1 MKYIVLERHPGYV
14 VVLDEEGR
22 FLKAADRQYQVGQQ
36 LDAIL
41 PMHPPRRRGRAILF
55 PALTAAACL
64 VLLALSTVRMAQ
76 MPYASV
82 YMTINPQVRI
92 DVNRR
97 DTVLTVEGTNPDGE
111 VLTEG
116 YEGRGKEL
124 EQVMDELTDRAVEM
138 GWLHPGGQ
146 ITLTLDAEDG
156 DWVAAHS
163 DSLPAHLNEYLSET
177 LQVTIR
183 VDGGETGGQE
193 AAIPVGPPPTAVPTA
208 APTAAPT
215 AVPTPVPA
223 GDSGYGDS
231 AYGSSES
238 QGDSGYEDAATPPQ
252 DSAYEEPRGD
262 SGYETP
268 APPAQDSG
276 YESTEPAGDSG
287 YGDSAYDSE

>member
-41 PMHPPRRRGRAILF
+41 PMRPPRRRGRAVLF
-55 PALTAAACL
+55 PALAAAACL
-64 VLLALSTVRMAQ
+64 VLLALSAVRMAQ

-111 VLTEG
+111 ALTEG
-116 YEGRGKEL
+116 YEGRGKAL

-156 DWVAAHS
+156 DWVATHS
-163 DSLPAHLNEYLSET
+163 DSLPAHLNEYLDEA

-193 AAIPVGPPPTAVPTA
+193 AAIPVGPPSTAVPTE
-208 APTAAPT
+208 APTATPAPT
-215 AVPTPVPA
+215 PA
-223 GDSGYGDS
+223 GDSAYGDS

-238 QGDSGYEDAATPPQ
+238 QGDSGYEDATAPPQ
-252 DSAYEEPRGD
+252 DSAYGEPQGD

>member
-41 PMHPPRRRGRAILF
+41 PMRPPRRRGRTVLF
-55 PALTAAACL
+55 PALAAAACL
-64 VLLALSTVRMAQ
+64 VLLALSAVRMAQ

-111 VLTEG
+111 ALTEG
-116 YEGRGKEL
+116 YEGRGKAL

-163 DSLPAHLNEYLSET
+163 DSLPAHLNEYLDET

-193 AAIPVGPPPTAVPTA
+193 AAIPVGPPSTAVPTA
-208 APTAAPT
+208 APTATPAPT
-215 AVPTPVPA
+215 PA
-223 GDSGYGDS
+223 GDSAYGDS

-238 QGDSGYEDAATPPQ
+238 QGDSGYEDATTPPQ
-252 DSAYEEPRGD
+252 DSAYEEPQGD

>member
-41 PMHPPRRRGRAILF
+41 PMHPPRRRGRTVLF
-55 PALTAAACL
+55 PALAAAACL
-64 VLLALSTVRMAQ
+64 VLLALSAVRMAQ

-111 VLTEG
+111 ALTEG
-116 YEGRGKEL
+116 YEGRGKAL

-163 DSLPAHLNEYLSET
+163 DSLPAHLNEYLDET

-193 AAIPVGPPPTAVPTA
+193 AAIPVGPPSTAVPTA
-208 APTAAPT
+208 APTATPAPT
-215 AVPTPVPA
+215 PA
-223 GDSGYGDS
+223 GDSAYGDS

-238 QGDSGYEDAATPPQ
+238 QGDSGYEDATTPPQ
-252 DSAYEEPRGD
+252 DSAYEEPQGD

-268 APPAQDSG
+268 APLAQDSG

>member
-22 FLKAADRQYQVGQQ
+22 FLKAADRQYQIGQQ

-41 PMHPPRRRGRAILF
+41 PMHPPRRRGRTVLF
-55 PALTAAACL
+55 PALAAAACL
-64 VLLALSTVRMAQ
+64 VLLALSAVRMAQ

-111 VLTEG
+111 ALTEG
-116 YEGRGKEL
+116 YEGRGKAL

-156 DWVAAHS
+156 DWVATHS
-163 DSLPAHLNEYLSET
+163 DSLPAHLNEYLDET

-193 AAIPVGPPPTAVPTA
+193 AAIPVGPPSTAVPTA
-208 APTAAPT
+208 APTATPAPT
-215 AVPTPVPA
+215 PA
-223 GDSGYGDS
+223 GDSAYGDS

-252 DSAYEEPRGD
+252 DSAYEEPQGD

>member
-41 PMHPPRRRGRAILF
+41 PMHPPRRRGRTVLF
-55 PALTAAACL
+55 PALAAAACL
-64 VLLALSTVRMAQ
+64 VLLALSAVRMAQ

-111 VLTEG
+111 ALTEG
-116 YEGRGKEL
+116 YEGRGKAL

-156 DWVAAHS
+156 DWVATHS
-163 DSLPAHLNEYLSET
+163 DSLPAHLNEYLDET

-193 AAIPVGPPPTAVPTA
+193 AAIPVGPPSTAVPTA
-208 APTAAPT
+208 APTATPAPT
-215 AVPTPVPA
+215 PA
-223 GDSGYGDS
+223 GDSAYGDS

-252 DSAYEEPRGD
+252 DSACEEPQGD

>member
-41 PMHPPRRRGRAILF
+41 PMHPPRRRGRTVLF
-55 PALTAAACL
+55 PALAAAACL
-64 VLLALSTVRMAQ
+64 VLLALSAVRMAQ

-111 VLTEG
+111 ALTEG
-116 YEGRGKEL
+116 YEGRGKAL

-146 ITLTLDAEDG
+146 ITLTLDAKNEE
-156 DWVAAHS
+156 WVAAHS
-163 DSLPAHLNEYLSET
+163 DSLPAHLNEYLDET

-193 AAIPVGPPPTAVPTA
+193 AAIPVGPPSTAVPTA
-208 APTAAPT
+208 APTATPAPT
-215 AVPTPVPA
+215 PA
-223 GDSGYGDS
+223 GDSAYGDS

-238 QGDSGYEDAATPPQ
+238 QGDSGYEDATTPPQ
-252 DSAYEEPRGD
+252 DSAYEEPQGD

-268 APPAQDSG
+268 APLAQDSG

>member
-1 MKYIVLERHPGYV
+1 MKQQWTEKAPAWLAGARRVL
-14 VVLDEEGR
+14 L
-22 FLKAADRQYQVGQQ
+22 
-36 LDAIL
+36 
-41 PMHPPRRRGRAILF
+41 
-55 PALTAAACL
+55 
-64 VLLALSTVRMAQ
+64 LLALSAVRMAQ

-111 VLTEG
+111 ALTEG
-116 YEGRGKEL
+116 YEGRGKAL

-156 DWVAAHS
+156 DWVATHS
-163 DSLPAHLNEYLSET
+163 DSLPAHLNEYLDET

-193 AAIPVGPPPTAVPTA
+193 AAIPVGPPSTAVPTA
-208 APTAAPT
+208 APTATPAPT
-215 AVPTPVPA
+215 PA
-223 GDSGYGDS
+223 GDSAYGDS

-252 DSAYEEPRGD
+252 DSACEEPQGD

>member
-41 PMHPPRRRGRAILF
+41 PMHPPRRRGRTVLF
-55 PALTAAACL
+55 PALAAAACL
-64 VLLALSTVRMAQ
+64 VLLALSAVRTAQ

-111 VLTEG
+111 ALTEG
-116 YEGRGKEL
+116 YEGRGKAL

-156 DWVAAHS
+156 DWVATHS
-163 DSLPAHLNEYLSET
+163 DSLPAHLNEYLDET

-193 AAIPVGPPPTAVPTA
+193 AAIPVGPPSTAVPTA
-208 APTAAPT
+208 APTATPAPT
-215 AVPTPVPA
+215 PA
-223 GDSGYGDS
+223 GDSAYGDS

-238 QGDSGYEDAATPPQ
+238 QGDSGYEDATTPPQ
-252 DSAYEEPRGD
+252 DSAYEEPQGD

>member
-41 PMHPPRRRGRAILF
+41 PMRPPRRRGRAILF

-64 VLLALSTVRMAQ
+64 VLLALSAVRMAQ
-76 MPYASV
+76 IPYASV

-177 LQVTIR
+177 LQVTI
-183 VDGGETGGQE
+183 
-193 AAIPVGPPPTAVPTA
+193 P
-208 APTAAPT
+208 AAPT

-231 AYGSSES
+231 AYGSSET
-238 QGDSGYEDAATPPQ
+238 QGDSGYTAATAPPQ
-252 DSAYEEPRGD
+252 DSGYGEGD

-268 APPAQDSG
+268 APPEQDSG
-276 YESTEPAGDSG
+276 YDSPEPAEDSG

>member
-41 PMHPPRRRGRAILF
+41 PMHPPRRRGRTVLF
-55 PALTAAACL
+55 PALAAAACL
-64 VLLALSTVRMAQ
+64 VLLALSAVRMAQ

-111 VLTEG
+111 ALTEG
-116 YEGRGKEL
+116 YEGRGKAL

-156 DWVAAHS
+156 DWVATHS
-163 DSLPAHLNEYLSET
+163 DSLPAHLNEYLDET

-193 AAIPVGPPPTAVPTA
+193 AAIPVGPPSTAVPTA
-208 APTAAPT
+208 APTATPAPT
-215 AVPTPVPA
+215 PA
-223 GDSGYGDS
+223 GDSAYGDS

-252 DSAYEEPRGD
+252 DSAYEEPQGD

-268 APPAQDSG
+268 APFAQDSG

>member
-14 VVLDEEGR
+14 VVLNEEGR

-41 PMHPPRRRGRAILF
+41 PMRPPRRRGRTVLF
-55 PALTAAACL
+55 PALAAAACL
-64 VLLALSTVRMAQ
+64 VLLALSAVRMAQ

-111 VLTEG
+111 ALTEG
-116 YEGRGKEL
+116 YEGRGKAL

-138 GWLHPGGQ
+138 DWLHPGGQ

-156 DWVAAHS
+156 DWVATHS
-163 DSLPAHLNEYLSET
+163 DSLPAHLNEYLDET

-193 AAIPVGPPPTAVPTA
+193 AAIPVGPPSTAVPTA
-208 APTAAPT
+208 APTATPAPT
-215 AVPTPVPA
+215 PA
-223 GDSGYGDS
+223 GDSAYGDS

-252 DSAYEEPRGD
+252 DSACEEPQGD

>member
-41 PMHPPRRRGRAILF
+41 PMRPPRRRGRAILF
-55 PALTAAACL
+55 PVLTAAACL
-64 VLLALSTVRMAQ
+64 VLLALSAVRMAQ
-76 MPYASV
+76 IPYASV

-116 YEGRGKEL
+116 YEGRGKAL

-156 DWVAAHS
+156 DWVATHS
-163 DSLPAHLNEYLSET
+163 DSLPAHLNEYLDET

-193 AAIPVGPPPTAVPTA
+193 AAIPVGPPSTAVPTA
-208 APTAAPT
+208 APTATPAPT
-215 AVPTPVPA
+215 PA
-223 GDSGYGDS
+223 GDSAYGDS

-252 DSAYEEPRGD
+252 DSAYEEPQGD

>member
-41 PMHPPRRRGRAILF
+41 PMHPPRRRGRTVLF
-55 PALTAAACL
+55 PALAAAACL
-64 VLLALSTVRMAQ
+64 VLLALSAVRMAQ

-111 VLTEG
+111 ALTEG
-116 YEGRGKEL
+116 YEGRGKAL

-156 DWVAAHS
+156 DWVATHS
-163 DSLPAHLNEYLSET
+163 DSLPAHLNEYLDET

-193 AAIPVGPPPTAVPTA
+193 AAIPVGPPSTAVPTA
-208 APTAAPT
+208 APTATPAPT
-215 AVPTPVPA
+215 PA
-223 GDSGYGDS
+223 GDSAYGDS

-252 DSAYEEPRGD
+252 DSAYEEPQGD

>member
-41 PMHPPRRRGRAILF
+41 PMHPPRRRGRAVLF
-55 PALTAAACL
+55 PALAAAACL
-64 VLLALSTVRMAQ
+64 VLLALSAVRMAQ

-111 VLTEG
+111 ALTEG
-116 YEGRGKEL
+116 YEGRGKAL

-156 DWVAAHS
+156 DWVATHS
-163 DSLPAHLNEYLSET
+163 DSLPAHLNEYLDET

-183 VDGGETGGQE
+183 VDGGEAGGQE
-193 AAIPVGPPPTAVPTA
+193 AAIPVGPPSTAVPTA
-208 APTAAPT
+208 APTATPAPT
-215 AVPTPVPA
+215 PA
-223 GDSGYGDS
+223 GDSAYGDS

-238 QGDSGYEDAATPPQ
+238 QGDSGYEDATTPPQ
-252 DSAYEEPRGD
+252 DSAYEEPQGD

-268 APPAQDSG
+268 APLAQDSG

>member
-41 PMHPPRRRGRAILF
+41 PMRPPRRRGRAILF

-64 VLLALSTVRMAQ
+64 VLLALSAVRMAQ
-76 MPYASV
+76 IPYASV

-156 DWVAAHS
+156 DWVATHS
-163 DSLPAHLNEYLSET
+163 DSLPAHLNEYLDET

-193 AAIPVGPPPTAVPTA
+193 AAIPVGPPSTAVPTA
-208 APTAAPT
+208 APTATTPAPT
-215 AVPTPVPA
+215 PA
-223 GDSGYGDS
+223 GDSAYGDS

-252 DSAYEEPRGD
+252 DSAYEEPQGD

>member
-41 PMHPPRRRGRAILF
+41 PMRPPRRRGRTVLF

-64 VLLALSTVRMAQ
+64 VLLALSAVRMAQ

-163 DSLPAHLNEYLSET
+163 DSLPAHLNEYLDET

-193 AAIPVGPPPTAVPTA
+193 AAIPVGPPSTAVPTA
-208 APTAAPT
+208 APTATPAPT
-215 AVPTPVPA
+215 PA
-223 GDSGYGDS
+223 GDSAYGDS

-252 DSAYEEPRGD
+252 DSAYEEPQGD

>member
-22 FLKAADRQYQVGQQ
+22 FLKAADRQYKVGQQ

-41 PMHPPRRRGRAILF
+41 PMHPPRRRGRAVLF
-55 PALTAAACL
+55 PALAAAACL
-64 VLLALSTVRMAQ
+64 VLLALSAVRMAQ

-111 VLTEG
+111 ALTEG
-116 YEGRGKEL
+116 YEGRGKAL

-156 DWVAAHS
+156 DWVATHS
-163 DSLPAHLNEYLSET
+163 DSLPAHLNEYLDET

-193 AAIPVGPPPTAVPTA
+193 AAIPVGPPSTAVPTA
-208 APTAAPT
+208 APTATPAPT
-215 AVPTPVPA
+215 PA
-223 GDSGYGDS
+223 GDSAYGDS

>member
-41 PMHPPRRRGRAILF
+41 PMHPPRRRGRAVLF
-55 PALTAAACL
+55 PALAAAACL
-64 VLLALSTVRMAQ
+64 VLLAFSAVRMAQ

-111 VLTEG
+111 ALTEG
-116 YEGRGKEL
+116 YEGRGKAL

-156 DWVAAHS
+156 DWVATHS
-163 DSLPAHLNEYLSET
+163 DSLPAHLNEYLDET

-193 AAIPVGPPPTAVPTA
+193 AAIPVGPPSTAVPTA
-208 APTAAPT
+208 APTATPAPT
-215 AVPTPVPA
+215 PA
-223 GDSGYGDS
+223 GDSAYGDS

-252 DSAYEEPRGD
+252 DSAYEEPQGD

>member
-41 PMHPPRRRGRAILF
+41 PMHPPRRRGRTVLF
-55 PALTAAACL
+55 PALAAAACL
-64 VLLALSTVRMAQ
+64 VLLALSAVRMAQ

-111 VLTEG
+111 ALTEG
-116 YEGRGKEL
+116 YEGRGKAL

-156 DWVAAHS
+156 DWVATHS
-163 DSLPAHLNEYLSET
+163 DSLPAHLNEYLDET

-193 AAIPVGPPPTAVPTA
+193 AAIPVGPPSTAVPTA
-208 APTAAPT
+208 APTATPAPT
-215 AVPTPVPA
+215 PA
-223 GDSGYGDS
+223 GDSAYGDS
-231 AYGSSES
+231 AYSSSES

-252 DSAYEEPRGD
+252 DSACEEPQGD

>member
-41 PMHPPRRRGRAILF
+41 PMHPPRRRGRTVLF
-55 PALTAAACL
+55 PALAAAACL
-64 VLLALSTVRMAQ
+64 VLLALSAVRMAQ

-111 VLTEG
+111 ALTEG
-116 YEGRGKEL
+116 YEGRGKAL

-156 DWVAAHS
+156 DWVATHS
-163 DSLPAHLNEYLSET
+163 DSLPAHLNEYLDET

-193 AAIPVGPPPTAVPTA
+193 AAIPVGPPSTAVPTA
-208 APTAAPT
+208 TPTATP
-215 AVPTPVPA
+215 VPTPA
-223 GDSGYGDS
+223 GDSAYGDS

-238 QGDSGYEDAATPPQ
+238 QDGSGYEDATTPPQ
-252 DSAYEEPRGD
+252 DSAYEEPQGD

-276 YESTEPAGDSG
+276 YESTEPAEDSG

>member
-41 PMHPPRRRGRAILF
+41 PMRPPRRRGRTVLF
-55 PALTAAACL
+55 PALAAAACL
-64 VLLALSTVRMAQ
+64 VLLALSAVRMAQ

-111 VLTEG
+111 ALTEG
-116 YEGRGKEL
+116 YEGRGKAL

-156 DWVAAHS
+156 DWVATHS
-163 DSLPAHLNEYLSET
+163 DSLPAHLNEYLDET

-193 AAIPVGPPPTAVPTA
+193 AAIPVGPPSTAVPTA
-208 APTAAPT
+208 APTATPAPT
-215 AVPTPVPA
+215 PA
-223 GDSGYGDS
+223 GDSAYGDS

-238 QGDSGYEDAATPPQ
+238 QGDSGYEDATTPPQ
-252 DSAYEEPRGD
+252 DSAYEEPQGD

>member
-41 PMHPPRRRGRAILF
+41 PMRPPRRRGRAILF

-64 VLLALSTVRMAQ
+64 VLLALSAVRMAQ

-116 YEGRGKEL
+116 YEGRGKAL

-231 AYGSSES
+231 AYGSSET
-238 QGDSGYEDAATPPQ
+238 QGDSGYTAATAPPQ
-252 DSAYEEPRGD
+252 DSGYGEGD

-268 APPAQDSG
+268 AHPEQDSG
-276 YESTEPAGDSG
+276 YDSPEPVEDSG

>member
-41 PMHPPRRRGRAILF
+41 PMHPPRRRGRIVLF
-55 PALTAAACL
+55 PALAAAACL
-64 VLLALSTVRMAQ
+64 VLLALSAVQMAQ

-111 VLTEG
+111 ALTEG
-116 YEGRGKEL
+116 YEGRGKAL

-138 GWLHPGGQ
+138 GWLHSGGQ

-156 DWVAAHS
+156 DWVATHS
-163 DSLPAHLNEYLSET
+163 DSLPAHLNEYLDET

-193 AAIPVGPPPTAVPTA
+193 AAIPVGPPSTAVPTA
-208 APTAAPT
+208 APTATPAPT
-215 AVPTPVPA
+215 PA
-223 GDSGYGDS
+223 GDSAYGDS

-252 DSAYEEPRGD
+252 DSAYEEPQGD

>member
-41 PMHPPRRRGRAILF
+41 PMHPPRRRGRTVLF
-55 PALTAAACL
+55 PALAAAACL
-64 VLLALSTVRMAQ
+64 VLLAFSAVRMAQ

-111 VLTEG
+111 ALTEG
-116 YEGRGKEL
+116 YEGRGKAL

-156 DWVAAHS
+156 DWVATHS
-163 DSLPAHLNEYLSET
+163 DSLPAHLNEYLDET

-193 AAIPVGPPPTAVPTA
+193 AAIPVGPPSTAVPTA
-208 APTAAPT
+208 APTATPAPT
-215 AVPTPVPA
+215 PA
-223 GDSGYGDS
+223 GDSAYGDS

-238 QGDSGYEDAATPPQ
+238 QGDSGYTAATAPPQ
-252 DSAYEEPRGD
+252 DSGYGEGD

-268 APPAQDSG
+268 AHPEQDSG
-276 YESTEPAGDSG
+276 YDSPEPVEDSG

>member
-41 PMHPPRRRGRAILF
+41 PMRPPRRRGRAVLF
-55 PALTAAACL
+55 PALAAAACL
-64 VLLALSTVRMAQ
+64 VLLALSAVRMAQ

-111 VLTEG
+111 ALTEG
-116 YEGRGKEL
+116 YEGRGKAL

-156 DWVAAHS
+156 DWVATHS
-163 DSLPAHLNEYLSET
+163 DSLPAHLNEYLDET

-193 AAIPVGPPPTAVPTA
+193 AAIPVGPPSTAVPTA
-208 APTAAPT
+208 APTATPAPT
-215 AVPTPVPA
+215 PA
-223 GDSGYGDS
+223 GDSAYGDS

-252 DSAYEEPRGD
+252 DSACEEPQGD

-276 YESTEPAGDSG
+276 YGSTEPAGDSG

>member
-22 FLKAADRQYQVGQQ
+22 FLKAVDRQYQVGQQ

-41 PMHPPRRRGRAILF
+41 PMRPPRRRGRAVLF
-55 PALTAAACL
+55 PALAAAACL
-64 VLLALSTVRMAQ
+64 VLLALSAVRMAQ

-111 VLTEG
+111 ALTEG
-116 YEGRGKEL
+116 YEGRGKAL

-156 DWVAAHS
+156 DWVATHS
-163 DSLPAHLNEYLSET
+163 DSLPAHLNEYLDET

-193 AAIPVGPPPTAVPTA
+193 AAIPVGPPSTAVPTA
-208 APTAAPT
+208 APTATPAPT
-215 AVPTPVPA
+215 PA
-223 GDSGYGDS
+223 GDSAYGDS

-238 QGDSGYEDAATPPQ
+238 QGDSGYEDATTPPQ
-252 DSAYEEPRGD
+252 DSAYEEPQGD
-262 SGYETP
+262 FRLRNARTP
-268 APPAQDSG
+268 R
-276 YESTEPAGDSG
+276 AGLRLRQPRTGGGLRLWGFSL
-287 YGDSAYDSE
+287 

>member
-41 PMHPPRRRGRAILF
+41 PMHPPRRRGRTVLF
-55 PALTAAACL
+55 PALAAAACL
-64 VLLALSTVRMAQ
+64 VLLALSAVRMAQ

-111 VLTEG
+111 ALTEG
-116 YEGRGKEL
+116 YEVRGKAL
-124 EQVMDELTDRAVEM
+124 EQVMDEVTDRAVEM

-156 DWVAAHS
+156 DWVATHS
-163 DSLPAHLNEYLSET
+163 DSLPAHLNEYLDET

-193 AAIPVGPPPTAVPTA
+193 AAIPVGPPSTAVPTA
-208 APTAAPT
+208 APTATPAPT
-215 AVPTPVPA
+215 PA
-223 GDSGYGDS
+223 GDSAYGDS

-252 DSAYEEPRGD
+252 DSAYEEPQGD

>member
-41 PMHPPRRRGRAILF
+41 PMRPPRRRGRTVLF
-55 PALTAAACL
+55 PALAAAACL
-64 VLLALSTVRMAQ
+64 VLLALSAVRMAQ

-111 VLTEG
+111 ALTEG
-116 YEGRGKEL
+116 YEGRGKAL

-156 DWVAAHS
+156 DWVATHS
-163 DSLPAHLNEYLSET
+163 DSLPAHLNEYLDET

-193 AAIPVGPPPTAVPTA
+193 AAIPVGPPSTAVPTA
-208 APTAAPT
+208 APTATPAPT
-215 AVPTPVPA
+215 PA
-223 GDSGYGDS
+223 GDSAYGDS

-252 DSAYEEPRGD
+252 DSAYEEPQGD

>member
-22 FLKAADRQYQVGQQ
+22 FLKAADRQYPVGQQ

-41 PMHPPRRRGRAILF
+41 PMHPPRRRGRAVLF
-55 PALTAAACL
+55 PALAAAACL
-64 VLLALSTVRMAQ
+64 VLLALSAVRMAQ

-97 DTVLTVEGTNPDGE
+97 DTVLAVEGTNPDGE
-111 VLTEG
+111 ALTAG
-116 YEGRGKEL
+116 YAGRGKEL

-183 VDGGETGGQE
+183 VDGGEAGGQE

-215 AVPTPVPA
+215 AVPA
-223 GDSGYGDS
+223 GDPGYGDS
-231 AYGSSES
+231 AYGSSEAP
-238 QGDSGYEDAATPPQ
+238 GDSGYIAAPPQ
-252 DSAYEEPRGD
+252 DSGYGEGD

-268 APPAQDSG
+268 APPGQDSG
-276 YESTEPAGDSG
+276 YDSPGPAEDSG
-287 YGDSAYDSE
+287 YGDSAYDDE

>member
-41 PMHPPRRRGRAILF
+41 PMRPPRRRGRAVLF
-55 PALTAAACL
+55 PALAVAACL
-64 VLLALSTVRMAQ
+64 VLLALSAVRMAQ

-111 VLTEG
+111 ALTEG
-116 YEGRGKEL
+116 YEGRGKAL

-156 DWVAAHS
+156 DWVATHS
-163 DSLPAHLNEYLSET
+163 DSLPAHLNEYLDET

-193 AAIPVGPPPTAVPTA
+193 AAIPVGPPSTAVPTA
-208 APTAAPT
+208 APTATPAPT
-215 AVPTPVPA
+215 PA
-223 GDSGYGDS
+223 GDSAYGDS

-238 QGDSGYEDAATPPQ
+238 QGDSGYEDATTPPQ
-252 DSAYEEPRGD
+252 DSAYEEPQGD

>member
-41 PMHPPRRRGRAILF
+41 PMHPPRRRGRTVLF
-55 PALTAAACL
+55 PALAAAACL
-64 VLLALSTVRMAQ
+64 VLLALSAVRMAQ

-111 VLTEG
+111 ALTEG
-116 YEGRGKEL
+116 YEGRGKAL

-163 DSLPAHLNEYLSET
+163 DSLPAHLNEYLDET

-183 VDGGETGGQE
+183 IDGGETGGQE
-193 AAIPVGPPPTAVPTA
+193 AAIPVGPPSTAVPTA
-208 APTAAPT
+208 APTA
-215 AVPTPVPA
+215 TPASTPA
-223 GDSGYGDS
+223 GDSAYGDS

-252 DSAYEEPRGD
+252 DSAYEEPQGD

-276 YESTEPAGDSG
+276 YESTEPAEDSG
-287 YGDSAYDSE
+287 YGDPAYDSE

>member
-41 PMHPPRRRGRAILF
+41 PMRPPRRRGRTVLF
-55 PALTAAACL
+55 PALAAAACL
-64 VLLALSTVRMAQ
+64 VLLALSAVRMAQ

-111 VLTEG
+111 ALTEG
-116 YEGRGKEL
+116 YEGRGKAL

-156 DWVAAHS
+156 DWVATHS
-163 DSLPAHLNEYLSET
+163 DSLPAHLNEYLDET

-193 AAIPVGPPPTAVPTA
+193 AAIPVGPPSTAVPTA
-208 APTAAPT
+208 APTATP
-215 AVPTPVPA
+215 VPTPA
-223 GDSGYGDS
+223 GDSAYGDS

-238 QGDSGYEDAATPPQ
+238 QGGSGYEDATTPPQ
-252 DSAYEEPRGD
+252 DSAYEKPQGD